1 MIVIYPSMIA
11 ALFVATV
18 LVKVASNVMITIQMP
33 AMAAPQHAKM
43 KFAATASLIREKP
56 VTTQI
61 QVILMLVQV
70 AAKMRVVVMAI
81 YKPALK
87 FVMMATLSTRIPA
100 AITAR
105 FKVVETASEVPRRPA
120 MMEIPWIPML
130 AVTTARCNV
139 AVTASR
145 AMRKPATMETWST
158 MTLAAMIALYPAV
171 GMVWSA
177 PVNSAM
183 TAPPIATQHT
193 TLAKQ
198 IVPVE
203 WRRLVETIFV
213 KEQNNVT
220 DLQVTPIKTA
230 LIASLSTKPNVET
243 ALFKK
248 LMILV

>member
-1 MIVIYPSMIA
+1 MALTMIVIYPSMIA

-100 AITAR
+100 AI
-105 FKVVETASEVPRRPA
+105 
-120 MMEIPWIPML
+120 
-130 AVTTARCNV
+130 TARCNV